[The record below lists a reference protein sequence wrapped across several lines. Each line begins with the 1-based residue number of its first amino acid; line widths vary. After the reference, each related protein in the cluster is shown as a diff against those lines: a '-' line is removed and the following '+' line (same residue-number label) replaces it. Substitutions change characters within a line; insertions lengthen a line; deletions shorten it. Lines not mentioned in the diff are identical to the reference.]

1 MGGRAGVWAGA
12 DTNRV
17 PGAAETGMEEKRA
30 LSTAFLTTK
39 ELAELL
45 RVKER
50 KVYDLAA
57 AGEVPCRRV
66 TGKLLFPRTEIEAW
80 LQGETG
86 GRSENA
92 LPPIVA
98 GSHDPLLDWA
108 LRQAGTGLASFFD
121 GSLDGLERL
130 AGRSAA
136 MCGTHVFEGDARW
149 NLQHLQER
157 FAGQPVVALTWARR
171 RQGLILPKGSG
182 LSAVADLAGRRV
194 TLRQTTAG
202 SRILFEHFAA
212 EAGLAPDAFET
223 VNVVRTE
230 TEAAADVAGGR
241 ADAALG
247 LEAAA
252 IQYGLDFRPLIEE
265 TFDLVVWQRA
275 YFEAPLQALWSFCR
289 GEAFRRKAAE
299 LGGYDIAP
307 NGEVRW
313 IGG

>member
-1 MGGRAGVWAGA
+1 M
-12 DTNRV
+12 T
-17 PGAAETGMEEKRA
+17 
-30 LSTAFLTTK
+30 TAFLTTK
-39 ELAELL
+39 ELADLL

-66 TGKLLFPRTEIEAW
+66 TGKLLFPRDEIDIW
-80 LQGETG
+80 LQGGDSPQTAE
-86 GRSENA
+86 S
-92 LPPIVA
+92 LPLICA

-130 AGRSAA
+130 ADRKAA
-136 MCGTHVFEGDARW
+136 LAGTHVFESPGTW
-149 NLQHLQER
+149 NLAHLRER
-157 FAGQPVVALTWARR
+157 FSGQPLVALTWAKR
-171 RQGLILPKGSG
+171 RQGLILAPDSKIER
-182 LSAVADLAGRRV
+182 VEDLVGKRV

-202 SRILFEHFAA
+202 SRLLFEHFCKV
-212 EAGLAPDAFET
+212 AGLTPEAYET
-223 VNVVRTE
+223 VGVVRTE
-230 TEAAADVAGGR
+230 TEAAADVASGR

-252 IQYGLDFRPLIEE
+252 RPFALTFRPLVEE

-275 YFEAPLQALWSFCR
+275 YFEAPLQALWHFCR
-289 GEAFRRKAAE
+289 SQAFADKAAE
-299 LGGYDIAP
+299 LGGYDISEC
-307 NGEVRW
+307 GKVRW

>member
-1 MGGRAGVWAGA
+1 M
-12 DTNRV
+12 T
-17 PGAAETGMEEKRA
+17 
-30 LSTAFLTTK
+30 TAFLTTK

-66 TGKLLFPRTEIEAW
+66 TGKLLFPRNEIEAW
-80 LQGETG
+80 LQGDSAAPAAEK
-86 GRSENA
+86 
-92 LPPIVA
+92 LPLICA

-130 AGRSAA
+130 ANRSAA
-136 MCGTHVFEGDARW
+136 LSGTHLFEGAAGW
-149 NLQHLQER
+149 NLAHLQER
-157 FAGQPVVALTWARR
+157 FADQPLVALTWAKR
-171 RQGLILPKGSG
+171 RQGLILPPGSAIEG
-182 LSAVADLAGRRV
+182 VADLAGKRI
-194 TLRQTTAG
+194 TLRQPSAG
-202 SRILFEHFAA
+202 SRLLFEHYAE
-212 EAGLAPDAFET
+212 EAGLTAEAYET
-223 VNVVRTE
+223 VGVVRTE

-252 IQYGLDFRPLIEE
+252 RQFGLAFRPLIEE
-265 TFDLVVWQRA
+265 TFDLAVWQCA
-275 YFEAPLQALWSFCR
+275 YFEAPLQALWRFCR
-289 GEAFRRKAAE
+289 TAAFANKAAE
-299 LGGYDIAP
+299 LGGYDIAE
-307 NGEVRW
+307 NGQVRW

>member
-1 MGGRAGVWAGA
+1 M
-12 DTNRV
+12 T
-17 PGAAETGMEEKRA
+17 
-30 LSTAFLTTK
+30 TAFLTTK

-66 TGKLLFPRTEIEAW
+66 TGKLLFPRAEIEAW
-80 LQGETG
+80 LQGGSVATLPE
-86 GRSENA
+86 S

-121 GSLDGLERL
+121 GSLDGLERVAKRTASL
-130 AGRSAA
+130 
-136 MCGTHVFEGDARW
+136 CGTHVFEGKDVW
-149 NLQHLQER
+149 NLEHLQAR
-157 FAGQPVVALTWARR
+157 FAGQPVVALTWAKR
-171 RQGLILPKGSG
+171 RQGLILPPGSAIKSVAG
-182 LSAVADLAGRRV
+182 LGGKRV
-194 TLRQTTAG
+194 TLRQNTAG
-202 SRILFEHFAA
+202 SRILFEHFAK
-212 EAGLAPDAFET
+212 EAGLAEGDFET
-223 VNVVRTE
+223 VGVVRTE

-247 LEAAA
+247 LEAGAR
-252 IQYGLDFRPLIEE
+252 QFGLDFRLLIEE

-275 YFEAPLQALWSFCR
+275 YFEPPLQALWSFCR
-289 GEAFRRKAAE
+289 SEDFRQKAAE
-299 LGGYDIAP
+299 LGGYDLT
-307 NGEVRW
+307 NHGQVRW